1 MSTPQARQDYIVV
14 LATQFS
20 LYFCFLDH
28 VKGTHF
34 LGQLIIAKMKMLKR
48 RKAVIHEE
56 VSKIKRDI
64 RNRVATRPKPSH
76 QQFLYKAVEAEMI
89 YDYGHY
95 LLPNEIWYEIFL
107 YLPKNDLLKVTEVS
121 KHLRLIAIRILW
133 EKPKFKRSL
142 SPEDLSSLKH
152 LPIKQ
157 LCTCDL
163 NIGRSL
169 IAARHFKEIFDQ
181 MQELQKVHVVKS
193 HETEDTPVEVL
204 EKICELPGNISIKAL
219 DIISSYVTSINTDA
233 IASSCS
239 TLVSQLIVMDLPK
252 LKSITLRLPL
262 PSKFTFED
270 LQSLNKLPIT
280 TLYLWSLETDED
292 KEHKTLFYPQVA
304 LFPEMKFLKS
314 IVISNLSM
322 ETLAME
328 EDQAQ
333 ALKDLQERGIVV
345 VKDKLIDTLWDRL
358 LQGLTLQLLDEIA
371 ARKNYIIF

>member
-142 SPEDLSSLKH
+142 SPEDLSFLKH

-169 IAARHFKEIFDQ
+169 IAARHFKEVFDQ
-181 MQELQKVHVVKS
+181 MQELQQVHVMKS

-252 LKSITLRLPL
+252 LKSITVRLPL
-262 PSKFTFED
+262 SSKFTFED

-358 LQGLTLQLLDEIA
+358 LQGLTWQLF
-371 ARKNYIIF
+371 R